1 MDIATL
7 FSHTKAGNEQDLR
20 TLLDRHPFLLHVR
33 NPNPSWDEHE
43 VTAPGRGGRSLLHC
57 AAKHGHLDI
66 VRLLVGRGA
75 EVYSNPTSSYP
86 PVILAAW
93 NKQQAVIDYFLNEI
107 PERAN
112 GTNGLGVTI
121 NLAAREG
128 WTDLV
133 RRHIEADPLCVH
145 QRSAWVL
152 GTGLHLMSFNGVTPL
167 HWPAHNGHVEIV
179 ELLLAANADIEADM
193 LWVGS
198 RYSGKPLHWASEHEP
213 ATVEIL
219 LKHGADPNSR
229 TVMPD
234 SGQNGFTPLIMNATN
249 RKPVYITAA
258 TTAPGRVE
266 GMITGDFPKRPREE
280 PDAFKWH
287 TDCGCFKDDCAE
299 VTELLLA
306 AGADI
311 NATDAEGKTAL
322 VHALEGDL
330 HRIPEVLRRHNAAE

>member
-7 FSHTKAGNEQDLR
+7 FSHTTAGNEQDLR

-33 NPNPSWDEHE
+33 NTKPSWDE
-43 VTAPGRGGRSLLHC
+43 GLSLLHC
-57 AAKHGHLDI
+57 AAKYGHLDL
-66 VRLLVGRGA
+66 VRLLVDRGA

-86 PVILAAW
+86 PVIIAAW

-145 QRSAWVL
+145 QRSAWVH
-152 GTGLHLMSFNGVTPL
+152 GSGYHLMPFNGVTPL
-167 HWPAHNGHVEIV
+167 HWSAHNGHVEIV

-198 RYSGKPLHWASEHEP
+198 RYSGKPLHWASE
-213 ATVEIL
+213 VV
-219 LKHGADPNSR
+219 S
-229 TVMPD
+229 
-234 SGQNGFTPLIMNATN
+234 
-249 RKPVYITAA
+249 
-258 TTAPGRVE
+258 
-266 GMITGDFPKRPREE
+266 
-280 PDAFKWH
+280 
-287 TDCGCFKDDCAE
+287 
-299 VTELLLA
+299 
-306 AGADI
+306 
-311 NATDAEGKTAL
+311 L
-322 VHALEGDL
+322 VHIATSLGTSAGFPGHRHARRRSMMIAARWFGPGPEFGD
-330 HRIPEVLRRHNAAE
+330 